1 MVVVCATKTKEARTW
16 QRNGQMVKETSESAR
31 MDAGKGDTQPVTMK
45 TICHNFYGTIIFN
58 ASALQEEL
66 GYSSGWQRIL
76 VQLVVACSLRLVD
89 MGSVCSCRICFE
101 VRKEFGKYFSIG

>member
-1 MVVVCATKTKEARTW
+1 MM
-16 QRNGQMVKETSESAR
+16 NYLSNMG
-31 MDAGKGDTQPVTMK
+31 
-45 TICHNFYGTIIFN
+45 YGTIIFN

-89 MGSVCSCRICFE
+89 MGLSVP
-101 VRKEFGKYFSIG
+101 VGYVLK

>member
-1 MVVVCATKTKEARTW
+1 
-16 QRNGQMVKETSESAR
+16 
-31 MDAGKGDTQPVTMK
+31 MK

-89 MGSVCSCRICFE
+89 MGAVCSCRARLGI
-101 VRKEFGKYFSIG
+101 RKELGGFLSSADRTDSGLNGLLSALCVV

>member
-1 MVVVCATKTKEARTW
+1 
-16 QRNGQMVKETSESAR
+16 
-31 MDAGKGDTQPVTMK
+31 MK
-45 TICHNFYGTIIFN
+45 TICHNFYGTIIFS

>member
-1 MVVVCATKTKEARTW
+1 
-16 QRNGQMVKETSESAR
+16 
-31 MDAGKGDTQPVTMK
+31 MK

-89 MGSVCSCRICFE
+89 MGAVCSCRARLGI
-101 VRKEFGKYFSIG
+101 RKELGGFLSSADRTDSGLKGLLSALCIV

>member
-1 MVVVCATKTKEARTW
+1 
-16 QRNGQMVKETSESAR
+16 
-31 MDAGKGDTQPVTMK
+31 MK

-89 MGSVCSCRICFE
+89 MGAVCSCRARLG
-101 VRKEFGKYFSIG
+101 VRKELGGFLSSADRTDSGLKGLLSALCIV

>member
-1 MVVVCATKTKEARTW
+1 
-16 QRNGQMVKETSESAR
+16 
-31 MDAGKGDTQPVTMK
+31 MK

-76 VQLVVACSLRLVD
+76 VQLVAACSLRLVD
-89 MGSVCSCRICFE
+89 MGAVCSCRARLGI
-101 VRKEFGKYFSIG
+101 RKELGGFLSSADRTDSGLKGLLSALCVV

>member
-1 MVVVCATKTKEARTW
+1 
-16 QRNGQMVKETSESAR
+16 
-31 MDAGKGDTQPVTMK
+31 MK

-101 VRKEFGKYFSIG
+101 VRKELGKYFPSAERTDSRLKGLLSALCIV

>member
-1 MVVVCATKTKEARTW
+1 
-16 QRNGQMVKETSESAR
+16 
-31 MDAGKGDTQPVTMK
+31 MK

-76 VQLVVACSLRLVD
+76 VQLVAACSLRLVD
-89 MGSVCSCRICFE
+89 MGAVCSCRARLGI
-101 VRKEFGKYFSIG
+101 RKELGGFLSSADRTDSGLKGLLSALCIV

>member
-1 MVVVCATKTKEARTW
+1 
-16 QRNGQMVKETSESAR
+16 
-31 MDAGKGDTQPVTMK
+31 MK

-89 MGSVCSCRICFE
+89 MRSVCSCRICFE
-101 VRKEFGKYFSIG
+101 VRKEFGKYFSIGVSVSAILYSILKIKSLMIPF

>member
-1 MVVVCATKTKEARTW
+1 
-16 QRNGQMVKETSESAR
+16 
-31 MDAGKGDTQPVTMK
+31 MK

-89 MGSVCSCRICFE
+89 MGAVCSCRARLGI
-101 VRKEFGKYFSIG
+101 RKELGGFLSSADRTDSGLKGLLSALCVV

>member
-1 MVVVCATKTKEARTW
+1 
-16 QRNGQMVKETSESAR
+16 
-31 MDAGKGDTQPVTMK
+31 MK

-89 MGSVCSCRICFE
+89 TGSVCSCRICFE
-101 VRKEFGKYFSIG
+101 VGKSLGNIFPSAERTDSRLKALLSVLYIV